1 MLRLMFP
8 PRFRRTRMMA
18 LTAIG
23 FLLALML
30 LPSAAS
36 PTTAGSVST
45 RIRLGVV
52 ADGIYRLTPDDLTL
66 AGVDVSAID
75 PRTFALTSLGQSVAV
90 RVVGEID
97 GSFDPGDSLEFFGER
112 YRSNDQDEKYTDE
125 RVYWLT
131 IGGTLGPRIL
141 DADATPSGDLTPVAD
156 FPDTVRAEESKLWYT
171 QHTLNPPT
179 KDTWFWDELRPSS
192 TTAIVRSYP
201 WITPYPV
208 TSAGATISIDLNARS
223 ASAHLVEIIVNGVK
237 ITDAAWTGKT
247 RHYQTIAI
255 PSGPLIDDTS
265 ILTLNALTA
274 PNVRADWIYL
284 NYWKLSYRRLFR
296 AWEGQVDFTTELLG
310 PHLYHVDNWDSHQQV
325 RIWNITDPL
334 QPKHLVGAS
343 SVNGEVGQA
352 LAFQVDDIPGDR
364 FWMQTA
370 ATISTPANI
379 RLTSTTHLR
388 TPVSGA
394 DTVIVTS
401 TELRPAAEQL
411 AAWHETQ
418 GRRVLV
424 ADFQDVVDEF
434 NDGIYHPR
442 AVPTMLAWAH
452 DHWPQPAPQFLTLVG
467 DGHWNFKGFNPDLYP
482 PTPQHI
488 PPYLAWVDPTQGEVP
503 ADAWYGDI
511 DGDRLPDVAV
521 GRLAVNTLPEAETVV
536 AKTVNYKGNRRLEP
550 WQQRAIFVAD
560 NPDGAGDFPA
570 VTDDIINNY
579 LAADITPE
587 RIYLGDTHPD
597 AESANAAIIDAVNSG
612 AWMVQYAGHG
622 ATSRWSHE
630 QIWTLDDIPS
640 LQNASDLPIVMT
652 FNCLDGYFVYP
663 QEENYA
669 IAEVMNR
676 YPNGGSVAAISPTGL
691 GFTNDQH
698 RYRQILME
706 EIFDQQQPTLGQA
719 LLATNHRYYDERGPH
734 YMVDTMT
741 IFGDPA
747 LPMPAAAERI
757 FLPAMAR

>member
-1 MLRLMFP
+1 MLRLIFHS
-8 PRFRRTRMMA
+8 RFRRTQSIVF
-18 LTAIG
+18 TAIG
-23 FLLALML
+23 LILAILL
-30 LPSAAS
+30 LPSATS
-36 PTTAGSVST
+36 PAVAGSVPP
-45 RIRLGVV
+45 RLRLGVV
-52 ADGIYRLTPDDLTL
+52 ADGIYRLTPKDLTL
-66 AGVDVSAID
+66 AGVDASAFD
-75 PRTFALTSLGQSVAV
+75 PRTFALTSLGQPVAI
-90 RVVGEID
+90 RVIGEAD

-131 IGGTLGPRIL
+131 IDGTFGPRIP

-156 FPDTVRAEESKLWYT
+156 FLDTVMAEESNLWYT
-171 QHTLNPPT
+171 QHTLNPQT
-179 KDTWFWDELRPSS
+179 KDTWFWDELRPRS
-192 TTAIVRSYP
+192 TTPIMRSYP
-201 WITPYPV
+201 WTTPYPV
-208 TSAGATISIDLNARS
+208 ASAEAAISVNLNARTT
-223 ASAHLVEIIVNGVK
+223 SAHLVEVIVNGVK
-237 ITDAAWTGKT
+237 ITDATWTGKT
-247 RHYQTIAI
+247 WHNQTGAI
-255 PSGPLIDDTS
+255 PAGSLTDDTS

-284 NYWKLSYRRLFR
+284 NNWELSYRRLFR
-296 AWEGQVDFTTELLG
+296 AWEGQVDFTTEFLG
-310 PHLYHVDNWDSHQQV
+310 PHLYHVDNWDNHQQV

-334 QPKHLVGAS
+334 QPKHLDGAS
-343 SVNGEVGQA
+343 PVSGEVGQA
-352 LAFQVDDIPGDR
+352 LAFQVNDIPGDR
-364 FWMQTA
+364 FWMQTVE
-370 ATISTPANI
+370 TISTPASI
-379 RLTSTTHLR
+379 RLVSTEHLR
-388 TPVSGA
+388 TPINGA
-394 DTVIVTS
+394 DSVIVTS
-401 TELRPAAEQL
+401 TELRAAAEQL
-411 AAWHETQ
+411 AAWHEAQ
-418 GRRVLV
+418 GRRVVV
-424 ADFQDVVDEF
+424 ADFRDVVDEF
-434 NDGIYHPR
+434 NEGIYHPR

-503 ADAWYGDI
+503 ADAWFGDI
-511 DGDRLPDVAV
+511 NGDRLPDVAV
-521 GRLAVNTLPEAETVV
+521 GRLAVNTLSEAEAVV
-536 AKTVNYKGNRRLEP
+536 AKTINYQGDRRLEP
-550 WQQRAIFVAD
+550 WQQKAVFVAD

-570 VTDDIINNY
+570 VSDEIINNY

-597 AESANAAIIDAVNSG
+597 AESTKAAIIQAINSG

-622 ATSRWSHE
+622 ATNRWSHE
-630 QIWTLDDIPS
+630 QIWTLDDVPS
-640 LQNASDLPIVMT
+640 LNNASDLPIVMT

-669 IAEVMNR
+669 IAEVMHR

-706 EIFDQQQPTLGQA
+706 EIFEHQQPTLGQA

-747 LPMPAAAERI
+747 LPLPVAAERI